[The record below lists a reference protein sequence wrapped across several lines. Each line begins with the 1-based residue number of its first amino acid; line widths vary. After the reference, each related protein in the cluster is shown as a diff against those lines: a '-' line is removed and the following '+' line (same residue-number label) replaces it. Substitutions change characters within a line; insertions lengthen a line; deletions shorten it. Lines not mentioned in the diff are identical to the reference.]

1 MPPPSSHIESEAN
14 GQEPQDASKFHEDL
28 PACQLCRKKKSR
40 CSRTQPCVECTR
52 SGAECVYDERRMK
65 PGLRT
70 GAMDQLYRRIETL
83 ENMFLGQELLW
94 QHMWRTMYPNGAL
107 LASNEPAANIEDLAR
122 RRDELKSALLR
133 TLSSVD
139 QKDEGQVQASSES
152 ALRPTKRR
160 RTATTTPFVPVSMDG
175 DTDGLLST
183 EIMTELVSF
192 YFVNIHP
199 WIPILHVTRFW
210 ERMQSPDERPRISC
224 ILHAIIAVCVRF
236 SKSKELRDAET
247 KASVAEQSR
256 KRVILASTDCYSV
269 ENLQALIII
278 AFETIERGRG
288 PSSWSI
294 VGSAIGAVNQLQL
307 GVEEEVLYRPTNSG
321 ESLIRRMVFLPP
333 SRSWSEAEERRRIFW
348 AVFLMDRF
356 CSVSTGREVSLD
368 SAGLK
373 RRLPCEGAV
382 WEKETEVCAPFFGI
396 SDSKDATTT
405 SSLLSSSGA
414 STSSDDD
421 LSIGGFAYNIEATES
436 LTLVTNFF
444 LDHAFIVA
452 DTEKARIWMM
462 KFKEL
467 DLRLIQWK
475 LYLPRRWREA
485 SVLNSDGVMDPN
497 LTLAHITHNT
507 AVILLHQAI
516 AYPPPHWNNC
526 SIKLPSTSSAETCLE
541 AASEIATIGQQFLS
555 LSPIFTNPQFS
566 FCLFIAGR
574 MLLAHARYNQ
584 VIVPSALDTLVASL
598 LEISQRWTGRDEIT
612 GSIGDNLASTF
623 AKRLMDAQND
633 SSAARRPSLDIRQ
646 TAYWDESKGQ
656 PPTQVPTSASP
667 FQPGIDKSGASNS
680 NGEHHAVDMR
690 RQSPQEP
697 YGLDPFS
704 LAFPPLPPS
713 FQQGFPILSASDP
726 LSVYG
731 QSGVYEA
738 KTPLNMQPRDPRLG
752 MWQDA
757 NAAFGNDISLQA
769 DLAQFFNPTPNP
781 GQRISRYGA
790 VHAES
795 QDRDNGSRDFPTTDT
810 INGRQF

>member
-1 MPPPSSHIESEAN
+1 MPPPSTHTESEAN
-14 GQEPQDASKFHEDL
+14 GQEPQDASKLHEDL
-28 PACQLCRKKKSR
+28 PACQLCRRKKSR
-40 CSRTQPCVECTR
+40 CSRTQPCVECAR
-52 SGAECVYDERRMK
+52 SGADCVYDERRTK

-70 GAMDQLYRRIETL
+70 GAMDQLYRRVETL

-94 QHMWRTMYPNGAL
+94 QQMWKTMYPNGAL
-107 LASNEPAANIEDLAR
+107 SASNERSTNIEDLAR

-133 TLSSVD
+133 TLSR
-139 QKDEGQVQASSES
+139 DEEQVHASAES
-152 ALRPTKRR
+152 APRPAKRR
-160 RTATTTPFVPVSMDG
+160 RCTVTTTPFVPGSMDG
-175 DTDGLLST
+175 DADGLLST
-183 EIMTELVSF
+183 EIMTELVGF

-199 WIPILHVTRFW
+199 WIPILHVRRFW

-247 KASVAEQSR
+247 KASVAEKSR

-278 AFETIERGRG
+278 AFETIERGCG

-307 GVEEEVLYRPTNSG
+307 GVEEDVLYRPTNSG

-333 SRSWSEAEERRRIFW
+333 SRSWSEAEERRRILW

-382 WEKETEVCAPFFGI
+382 WEKETEICAPFFGI
-396 SDSKDATTT
+396 SDSKDTAAS
-405 SSLLSSSGA
+405 SSLLSGSGV

-452 DTEKARIWMM
+452 DAEKARIWMM

-516 AYPPPHWNNC
+516 AYPPPHWQNC

-584 VIVPSALDTLVASL
+584 VTVASALDILVASL
-598 LEISQRWTGRDEIT
+598 LEISQRWTGKKDTT

-623 AKRLMDAQND
+623 AKRLINAQND
-633 SSAARRPSLDIRQ
+633 SSAARRPSLDIRE
-646 TAYWDESKGQ
+646 TAYWDESQGQ
-656 PPTQVPTSASP
+656 PAALLPPSTSP
-667 FQPGIDKSGASNS
+667 FQPGIHTSGASNK
-680 NGEHHAVDMR
+680 EHHAGDMR
-690 RQSPQEP
+690 RQSPQES

-713 FQQGFPILSASDP
+713 FQQGFPIFSASDQI
-726 LSVYG
+726 SVYG

-738 KTPLNMQPRDPRLG
+738 NPQLNMQSQDPGLDV
-752 MWQDA
+752 WQDA
-757 NAAFGNDISLQA
+757 NAAFGNDLNLQA
-769 DLAQFFNPTPNP
+769 DLAQVFNPTPNP

-790 VHAES
+790 VHVTS
-795 QDRDNGSRDFPTTDT
+795 QDPDNGSRNFPTTDN
-810 INGRQF
+810 INGRKH